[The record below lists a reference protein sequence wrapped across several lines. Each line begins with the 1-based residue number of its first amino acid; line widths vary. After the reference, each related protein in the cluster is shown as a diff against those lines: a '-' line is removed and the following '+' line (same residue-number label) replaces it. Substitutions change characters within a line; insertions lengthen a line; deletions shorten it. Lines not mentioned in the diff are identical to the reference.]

1 MRAGAVKH
9 GTVTRGAERHSRQ
22 RVPRPVILGFSIGS
36 LGTGIFSVTPSVLLL
51 YFMTDILGIAAAL
64 AALAV
69 SVPKL
74 WDVVTDPVMG
84 MISDRTRSRWGRR
97 RPYLLIGAILMS
109 VSFVFLFSVPESLS
123 VAGRFWY
130 VFVIF
135 TLSATAYTIF
145 AVPYITMPAE
155 MSADTHERTV
165 IMTYRM
171 VFATAGLLIGASVA
185 PMLVDWFGGGRA
197 GYASMSYVVGGFCA
211 ATMMV
216 TVFSTQSV
224 KATTYTP
231 SSLPIKEQLLLG
243 LRNRPF
249 FVLLSAYFLQLMGL
263 ATFLAAAPFFVVY
276 VTGAGAGATG
286 LIFLCLM
293 GSGLVSM
300 PFWAAM
306 SRRFGKLNCYT
317 SAVILYAFISLG
329 LVFIDGEGTG
339 TFLYVL
345 CAVLGIPFG
354 CIMMMPFSMMTD
366 AVRFD
371 SIQTG
376 LHREGVFTGLW
387 TAGEKGGLALGPMI
401 AGVFLSLF
409 GFAEASGGTAVEQT
423 TSAIWGIRL
432 AFAIAPS
439 VIVLG
444 SLLILRLYDLDEETL
459 ALGEKVTNSI

>member
-1 MRAGAVKH
+1 MSKGIDELGGARPADRHAGQK
-9 GTVTRGAERHSRQ
+9 
-22 RVPRPVILGFSIGS
+22 VPRRVILGFSIGS

-69 SVPKL
+69 AVPKF

-97 RPYLLIGAILMS
+97 RPYLFIGAVLMS

-135 TLSATAYTIF
+135 ILSATAYTIF

-155 MSADTHERTV
+155 MSTDTHERTV

-171 VFATAGLLIGASVA
+171 VFATAGLLVGASVA

-197 GYASMSYVVGGFCA
+197 GYASMSYLVGGFCA

-216 TVFSTQSV
+216 TVFSTRSV
-224 KATTYTP
+224 RATEYTP
-231 SSLPIKEQLLLG
+231 STLPIREQLLQG
-243 LRNRPF
+243 MRNRPF
-249 FVLLSAYFLQLMGL
+249 FVLLSAYFLQLAGM

-293 GSGLVSM
+293 GAGLLSM
-300 PFWAAM
+300 PAWAGL
-306 SRRFGKLNCYT
+306 SRHLGKLNCYT
-317 SAVILYAFISLG
+317 VAVILYALISLG
-329 LVFIDGEGTG
+329 FVLIDGAGKETM
-339 TFLYVL
+339 LYAL
-345 CAVLGIPFG
+345 SAVLGIPFG
-354 CIMMMPFSMMTD
+354 CIMMMPFSMLTD

-371 SIQTG
+371 SIRTG

-387 TAGEKGGLALGPMI
+387 TAGEKSGLAIGPMI
-401 AGVFLSLF
+401 AGVTLGLF
-409 GFAEASGGTAVEQT
+409 GFAEASGGTPVEQT
-423 TSAIWGIRL
+423 TSAIWGIRV
-432 AFAIAPS
+432 AFAVAPA
-439 VIVLG
+439 VIVLC
-444 SLLILRLYDLDEETL
+444 SLPILHRYDLDEEKLTL
-459 ALGEKVTNSI
+459 DERAVASP